1 MLIGREKEKQIL
13 IDALHSEYSQ
23 FIAVYGRRRVGK
35 TFLIREAYNYR
46 FAFQFTGAANTTPRK
61 QLARFRKTLMSHG
74 LKNVPQLGSWI
85 DAFFELERYIDGLP
99 EGKKVIFFD
108 ELPWMD
114 SPRSGLLSELEAF
127 WNGWASARKDIVF
140 VVCGSATAWMVKK
153 ILKNKGGLHNRLS
166 HRIALQPFNLGLC
179 EKMAEAQ
186 HLALSRM
193 QVLETYMVFGGVP
206 YYWSLLHPG
215 QSVAQEI
222 DRLVF
227 SSDGDLHDE
236 FQMLY
241 ASLFSSPQPYIN
253 IVTALADKKM
263 GLTRETLAAVLKV
276 ESSGFFSSLLGDL
289 EWCGFIRKYNAL
301 GKKTK
306 DALYQLIDPFTLFYF
321 EFVKGNQNM
330 ANYWQAIHGMPK
342 YNTWCGLA
350 FERVCFAHVEQ
361 VKMKLGIS
369 GVLTGVY
376 SWRCQPNEEKGYG
389 GVQVD
394 MLIDRN
400 DGIIDL
406 CEMKYSDAEYS
417 ISSQYAKEMTRKRA
431 VFQQVSKTKKAVH
444 LVLVTTQGV
453 APGINQYSVQAS
465 VVLDDLFKIE

>member
-1 MLIGREKEKQIL
+1 
-13 IDALHSEYSQ
+13 
-23 FIAVYGRRRVGK
+23 
-35 TFLIREAYNYR
+35 
-46 FAFQFTGAANTTPRK
+46 
-61 QLARFRKTLMSHG
+61 MS
-74 LKNVPQLGSWI
+74 NWI

-206 YYWSLLHPG
+206 YYWSLLQPG

-253 IVTALADKKM
+253 LLA
-263 GLTRETLAAVLKV
+263 E
-276 ESSGFFSSLLGDL
+276 
-289 EWCGFIRKYNAL
+289 
-301 GKKTK
+301 
-306 DALYQLIDPFTLFYF
+306 LI
-321 EFVKGNQNM
+321 
-330 ANYWQAIHGMPK
+330 
-342 YNTWCGLA
+342 
-350 FERVCFAHVEQ
+350 
-361 VKMKLGIS
+361 
-369 GVLTGVY
+369 
-376 SWRCQPNEEKGYG
+376 
-389 GVQVD
+389 
-394 MLIDRN
+394 
-400 DGIIDL
+400 
-406 CEMKYSDAEYS
+406 
-417 ISSQYAKEMTRKRA
+417 
-431 VFQQVSKTKKAVH
+431 
-444 LVLVTTQGV
+444 
-453 APGINQYSVQAS
+453 
-465 VVLDDLFKIE
+465 

>member
-1 MLIGREKEKQIL
+1 
-13 IDALHSEYSQ
+13 
-23 FIAVYGRRRVGK
+23 
-35 TFLIREAYNYR
+35 
-46 FAFQFTGAANTTPRK
+46 
-61 QLARFRKTLMSHG
+61 
-74 LKNVPQLGSWI
+74 
-85 DAFFELERYIDGLP
+85 
-99 EGKKVIFFD
+99 
-108 ELPWMD
+108 
-114 SPRSGLLSELEAF
+114 
-127 WNGWASARKDIVF
+127 
-140 VVCGSATAWMVKK
+140 
-153 ILKNKGGLHNRLS
+153 
-166 HRIALQPFNLGLC
+166 
-179 EKMAEAQ
+179 
-186 HLALSRM
+186 
-193 QVLETYMVFGGVP
+193 
-206 YYWSLLHPG
+206 
-215 QSVAQEI
+215 
-222 DRLVF
+222 
-227 SSDGDLHDE
+227 
-236 FQMLY
+236 
-241 ASLFSSPQPYIN
+241 
-253 IVTALADKKM
+253 
-263 GLTRETLAAVLKV
+263 
-276 ESSGFFSSLLGDL
+276 
-289 EWCGFIRKYNAL
+289 
-301 GKKTK
+301 
-306 DALYQLIDPFTLFYF
+306 
-321 EFVKGNQNM
+321 M

>member
-1 MLIGREKEKQIL
+1 MK
-13 IDALHSEYSQ
+13 D
-23 FIAVYGRRRVGK
+23 
-35 TFLIREAYNYR
+35 
-46 FAFQFTGAANTTPRK
+46 
-61 QLARFRKTLMSHG
+61 
-74 LKNVPQLGSWI
+74 VPQLTNWI

-114 SPRSGLLSELEAF
+114 APRTSFLSELEAF

-166 HRIALQPFNLGLC
+166 HRIALQPFDLRLC
-179 EKMAEAQ
+179 EKMAEVQ
-186 HLALSRM
+186 NLAFSRM
-193 QVLETYMVFGGVP
+193 QVLEAYMVFGGVP
-206 YYWSLLHPG
+206 YYWSLLQAG
-215 QSVAQEI
+215 QSVAQEV

-227 SSDGDLHDE
+227 SQDGDLYDE

-241 ASLFSSPQPYIN
+241 ASLFANPQPYLN
-253 IVTALADKKM
+253 II
-263 GLTRETLAAVLKV
+263 ETLARKKCGISREELGK
-276 ESSGFFSSLLGDL
+276 SLGLTSGGTMTSLLEDL
-289 EWCGFIRKYNAL
+289 EWCGFVRKYNAL

-306 DALYQLIDPFTLFYF
+306 DAVYQLIDPFTLFYF

-342 YNTWCGLA
+342 YNAWCGLA
-350 FERVCFAHVEQ
+350 FERVCFAHVDQ
-361 VKMKLGIS
+361 IKRKLGIS

-389 GVQVD
+389 GVQID

-400 DGIIDL
+400 DGIVDL
-406 CEMKYSDAEYS
+406 CEMKYSDVKYS
-417 ISSQYAKEMTRKRA
+417 ISSQYAQEMARKRT

-444 LVLVTTQGV
+444 LVFVTTQGV
-453 APGINQYSVQAS
+453 APGINQYSVQAC
-465 VVLDDLFKIE
+465 VVLDDLFKVE

>member
-1 MLIGREKEKQIL
+1 M
-13 IDALHSEYSQ
+13 
-23 FIAVYGRRRVGK
+23 
-35 TFLIREAYNYR
+35 
-46 FAFQFTGAANTTPRK
+46 
-61 QLARFRKTLMSHG
+61 
-74 LKNVPQLGSWI
+74 
-85 DAFFELERYIDGLP
+85 
-99 EGKKVIFFD
+99 
-108 ELPWMD
+108 
-114 SPRSGLLSELEAF
+114 
-127 WNGWASARKDIVF
+127 
-140 VVCGSATAWMVKK
+140 
-153 ILKNKGGLHNRLS
+153 
-166 HRIALQPFNLGLC
+166 
-179 EKMAEAQ
+179 
-186 HLALSRM
+186 
-193 QVLETYMVFGGVP
+193 
-206 YYWSLLHPG
+206 
-215 QSVAQEI
+215 AQEI

-227 SSDGDLHDE
+227 LSDGDLHDE

-330 ANYWQAIHGMPK
+330 ANYWLAIHGMPK

-361 VKMKLGIS
+361 IKMKLGIS

-417 ISSQYAKEMTRKRA
+417 ISSQYAREMTRKRA